1 MAKIVI
7 RNKREVSDQIVTKFG
22 TIEKFAEE
30 SGLDYELILDG
41 LISTGSADPEVVT
54 ALQENGISV
63 ET

>member
-7 RNKREVSDQIVTKFG
+7 RNKREVSDQILEKFG

-30 SGLDYELILDG
+30 SGLAYEMILDA
-41 LISTGSADPEVVT
+41 LISTGFADPEVAT
-54 ALQENGISV
+54 ALRENGISV

>member
-7 RNKREVSDQIVTKFG
+7 RNKRDVSDQILAKFG
-22 TIEKFAEE
+22 TIEKFADE
-30 SGLDYELILDG
+30 SGLAYEMILDG
-41 LISTGSADPEVVT
+41 LISTGLADPEVVT